1 MTEQKLQ
8 DDAINLIDDILDKDN
23 SKKKKL
29 KNIDT
34 EAIWIG
40 GGLFDNNDGKD
51 IKDIS
56 KEIIDVN
63 EPFVDIV
70 EDDFKSS
77 IETITI
83 DDDINIPSD
92 DRIAIDRPKK
102 IKIITDPNR
111 LRLASDRIKKK
122 YFREKSKGL

>member
-8 DDAINLIDDILDKDN
+8 DDAINLIDDILDKHN
-23 SKKKKL
+23 SKKK
-29 KNIDT
+29 
-34 EAIWIG
+34 
-40 GGLFDNNDGKD
+40 
-51 IKDIS
+51 IK
-56 KEIIDVN
+56 KYRHWGH
-63 EPFVDIV
+63 FVDIV